1 MVTDVSDRSDVRDR
15 PVRVVIVDD
24 HPMVREGLR
33 SMLADEAIDVVA
45 EATCGADVL
54 RIARDV
60 EADVYLLD
68 MALPDIDG
76 LEVLRQLRTDAP
88 RAAVLVVTM
97 HQDPGR
103 VRQALEAGAAG
114 YVLKGIGRRE
124 LLAAVQGVH
133 VGESVLDP
141 VLLRKTLAA
150 EGSDAG
156 REPLTPAELEL
167 VQLLAQ
173 GLTNKQISERTRWSV
188 GTVKKYVQ
196 RLRDKLGAVDRT
208 HATALAIRLGLLD

>member
-1 MVTDVSDRSDVRDR
+1 MMTTERQ
-15 PVRVVIVDD
+15 VRVVIVDD

-33 SMLADEAIDVVA
+33 SMLADSAVDVVA
-45 EATCGADVL
+45 EAASGADVL
-54 RIARDV
+54 QISREV

-68 MALPDIDG
+68 MTLPDIDG

-88 RAAVLVVTM
+88 KASVLIVTM

-114 YVLKGIGRRE
+114 YVLKGIGRKE
-124 LLAAVQGVH
+124 LLAAVQSVH
-133 VGESVLDP
+133 AGGSVLDP
-141 VLLRKTLAA
+141 ALLRKTLAA
-150 EGSDAG
+150 PDDEEG

-196 RLRDKLGAVDRT
+196 RLLDKLGAVDRT
-208 HATALAIRLGLLD
+208 HAAALAIRRGLLD